1 MSLWCEC
8 PDCGGSGEA
17 FICENG
23 LLRAQMMMAKSE
35 RQSTMLIHFLLGAML
50 MMLVLMIGTMA
61 ASGPSTVQAI
71 QAASSKEKA
80 ANVITDK
87 F

>member
-8 PDCGGSGEA
+8 LDCGGSGEA

-23 LLRAQMMMAKSE
+23 LLRAQIMAAKAEQNS
-35 RQSTMLIHFLLGAML
+35 QAVSAAMGFMGIFLICVMAFWATASSPSIQLGA
-50 MMLVLMIGTMA
+50 
-61 ASGPSTVQAI
+61 S
-71 QAASSKEKA
+71 QAAKEFTA
-80 ANVITDK
+80 RMTDD

>member
-8 PDCGGSGEA
+8 LDCGGSGEA

-23 LLRAQMMMAKSE
+23 LLRAQ
-35 RQSTMLIHFLLGAML
+35 I
-50 MMLVLMIGTMA
+50 MA
-61 ASGPSTVQAI
+61 AKAQQNSQALSAAMGFMGIILISVMAFWATASSPSIPQPDAP
-71 QAASSKEKA
+71 QAAKEFTA
-80 ANVITDK
+80 RMSDD

>member
-8 PDCGGSGEA
+8 LDCGGSGEA

-23 LLRAQMMMAKSE
+23 LLRAQIMAAKAEQNS
-35 RQSTMLIHFLLGAML
+35 QAVSVAMGFMGVFLISVMAFWATASSPSNSQLGA
-50 MMLVLMIGTMA
+50 
-61 ASGPSTVQAI
+61 S
-71 QAASSKEKA
+71 QAAKEFTA
-80 ANVITDK
+80 RMTDD

>member
-8 PDCGGSGEA
+8 LDCGGSGDA

-23 LLRAQMMMAKSE
+23 LLRAQMMAAKAEQNSQALSAAMGFMGIFLISVMAFFATASSPPIP
-35 RQSTMLIHFLLGAML
+35 QPGA
-50 MMLVLMIGTMA
+50 
-61 ASGPSTVQAI
+61 P
-71 QAASSKEKA
+71 QAAKEFTA
-80 ANVITDK
+80 RMTDD

>member
-8 PDCGGSGEA
+8 LDCGGSGEA

-23 LLRAQMMMAKSE
+23 LLRAQ
-35 RQSTMLIHFLLGAML
+35 L
-50 MMLVLMIGTMA
+50 MA
-61 ASGPSTVQAI
+61 AKAEQNSQAVSAAVGFMGVLLIALMTFGAIASAPSNPQQGAT
-71 QAASSKEKA
+71 QAAKEFTA
-80 ANVITDK
+80 RMTDD